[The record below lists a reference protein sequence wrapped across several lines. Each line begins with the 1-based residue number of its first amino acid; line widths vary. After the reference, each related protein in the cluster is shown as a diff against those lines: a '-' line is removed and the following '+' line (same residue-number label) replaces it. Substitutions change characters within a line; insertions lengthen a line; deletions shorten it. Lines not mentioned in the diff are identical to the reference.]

1 LDSIMTGPERPRLR
15 PARPEDA
22 AEIVAMVRELA
33 EFEKEPLS
41 NVEATAEDFR
51 RDCFGPDR
59 RAEVLILEE
68 GDAILGFAL
77 FFHNYSTWLGRAGIY
92 LEDLYLR
99 PAARG
104 RGLGKLLLAGIAR
117 IARDRGCRRL
127 DLWVLHWNP
136 ARAFYERIGMEH
148 MKDWL
153 PYRLSGAALGRLASE
168 VDDGS
173 WSEGP

>member
-1 LDSIMTGPERPRLR
+1 MTANGSPRLR

-22 AEIVAMVRELA
+22 AEILAMVRELA
-33 EFEKEPLS
+33 EFEQEPLS
-41 NVEATAEDFR
+41 SVEATEADFR
-51 RDCFGPDR
+51 RDCFGPNP

-68 GDAILGFAL
+68 EGAVLGFAL

-104 RGLGKLLLAGIAR
+104 RGLGKLLLGGVAR
-117 IARDRGCRRL
+117 IAKERGCRRI

-136 ARAFYERIGMEH
+136 AREFYERAGMID
-148 MKDWL
+148 MKDWR
-153 PYRLSGAALGRLASE
+153 PYRLTGEGIARLAAE
-168 VDDGS
+168 AGDGS
-173 WSEGP
+173 WSERP